1 MTATTSEQQTTK
13 YRPYGAALKMLLC
26 QDREVLLHGPAGT
39 GKSMACLMKLY
50 MCCEDWPGMRALV
63 LRKFRASLTDTALVT
78 WEERVL
84 SPSALKLMRG
94 PQREQRHIYRFP
106 NGSTV
111 TLAGLDDPEKQKS
124 SEYDLIYIQEAT
136 ELDEDD
142 LTPVVRGLRNNVMKS
157 FQQLLMDCN
166 PGAPDHWLTK
176 RFNIPPNYAPEDLV
190 DSAAENRSAFVSR
203 HRDNPEM
210 WDNTAKEWTPFGVTY
225 LAELDKIPNRADR
238 LRLRHGVWAGAEGR
252 VYDGWDAL
260 AHVIDPFP
268 IPDAWPRYMGLDF
281 GGANTAAVFYAHN
294 PDTDQLVLYRQYGPI
309 GGRTA
314 GQHIRFLLSGEADTP
329 FCVGGAK
336 AEGQWRQEF
345 TDAGLL
351 VHEPLIREV
360 DIGIARVNAQ
370 HKKNGILVFSNCKG
384 YIEQKNNYRYLP
396 DAADPDA
403 IERKRHFHFLDAER
417 YIVGYLRPEFDL
429 FRQPV
434 GGRKGVAR
442 AGAGEL

>member
-1 MTATTSEQQTTK
+1 MSSTAATTEQQTTT

-50 MCCEDWPGMRALV
+50 MCAEDWPGMRGFIA
-63 LRKFRASLTDTALVT
+63 RKYRASLTDSALVT

-84 SPSALKLMRG
+84 PPGHPALRG
-94 PQREQRHIYRFP
+94 PAPTQRHVYRFP
-106 NGSTV
+106 NKSTITV
-111 TLAGLDDPEKQKS
+111 IGLDEAEKQKS
-124 SEYDLIYIQEAT
+124 AEYDMGFIQEIT

-142 LTPVVRGLRNNVMKS
+142 LTPVIRGMRYGVMP

-166 PGAPDHWLTK
+166 PGAPDHWLTR
-176 RFNIPPNYAPEDLV
+176 RFGIPPNTNAADLV
-190 DSAAENRSAFVSR
+190 DSHAEGRAAFVSR
-203 HRDNPEM
+203 HEDNPEF
-210 WDNTAKEWTPFGVTY
+210 WDADRKEWTPFGVTY

-281 GGANTAAVFYAHN
+281 GGSNTAAVFYAHN
-294 PDTDQLVLYRQYGPI
+294 PDTDQLVLYRTYLH

-314 GQHIRFLLSGEADTP
+314 GQHIPYLISGEAATP

-345 TDAGLL
+345 GEAGLR
-351 VHEPLIREV
+351 VHEPKIKDVAL
-360 DIGIARVNAQ
+360 GIARVNGQ
-370 HKKNGILVFSNCKG
+370 HKKSGILVFKTCTE

-396 DAADPDA
+396 DAADPEA
-403 IERKRHFHFLDAER
+403 IERKRHFHYLDAER
-417 YIVGYLRPEFDL
+417 YIVGYLRPEVDI
-429 FRQPV
+429 RR
-434 GGRKGVAR
+434 GGAPIYATLKR
-442 AGAGEL
+442 L

>member
-1 MTATTSEQQTTK
+1 MTATTSDRLLPAATTV
-13 YRPYGAALKMLLC
+13 YRPYGAAKKMLLC
-26 QDREVLLHGPAGT
+26 QDREVLIDGPAGT

-50 MCCEDWPGMRALV
+50 MCAEDWPGMRGFIG
-63 LRKFRASLTDTALVT
+63 RKYRASLTDSALVT

-84 SPSALKLMRG
+84 PPGHLCLRG
-94 PQREQRHIYRFP
+94 PAREQRHIYRFP
-106 NGSTV
+106 NKSTITV
-111 TLAGLDDPEKQKS
+111 IGLDEAQKQKS
-124 SEYDLIYIQEAT
+124 SEYDMGFLQEAT

-142 LTPVVRGLRNNVMKS
+142 LTQIIRGMRYGVMP
-157 FQQLLMDCN
+157 FQQILMDCN
-166 PGAPDHWLTK
+166 PGPPDHWLKK
-176 RFNIPPNYAPEDLV
+176 RFERGQTTRFA
-190 DSAAENRSAFVSR
+190 SR
-203 HRDNPEM
+203 HRDNPDL
-210 WDNTAKEWTPFGVTY
+210 WDHAVNDWTERGREY
-225 LAELDKIPNRADR
+225 KAQLDAIPNRTDR
-238 LRLRHGVWAGAEGR
+238 LRLSDGIWAGAEGR

-281 GGANTAAVFYAHN
+281 GGSNTAAVFYALN
-294 PDTDQLVLYRQYGPI
+294 PDTDQLVLYREYLA

-314 GQHIRFLLSGEADTP
+314 GQHIPYLINSEVTTP
-329 FCVGGAK
+329 FAVGGAK

-345 TDAGLL
+345 TEAGLL
-351 VHEPLIREV
+351 VHEPEIKDVAL
-360 DIGIARVNAQ
+360 GISRVNGQ
-370 HKKNGILVFSNCKG
+370 HKKNGILVFKTCTG

-403 IERKRHFHFLDAER
+403 IERKRHFHFMDAER